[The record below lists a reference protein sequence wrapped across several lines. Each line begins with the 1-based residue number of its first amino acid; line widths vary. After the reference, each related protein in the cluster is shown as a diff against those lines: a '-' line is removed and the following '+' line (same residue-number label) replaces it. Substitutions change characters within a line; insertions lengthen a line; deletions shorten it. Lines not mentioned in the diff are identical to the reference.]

1 MKPNNPK
8 YGIKPPRSRTSYAV
22 REAIVNNIKQVAHE
36 RQIAKNVVA
45 NRGGGQD
52 RAGALTARS
61 GALFNS
67 SNYGYF
73 LTGRSHNANLKRSV
87 WDVAGYPEIVYF
99 EDHWNMSR
107 RNPVANACI
116 NLMVNKTWQDKPE
129 ITDGELTDDEMV
141 KRDGKP
147 RTQFEKEVQYL
158 IKKFKL
164 FRVLKG
170 FDRRQRVGR
179 YGGIFIGVKET
190 VRQDR
195 QFPIRA
201 IGVKSITKLTPLFE
215 SQLSINPSHIET
227 DIGSDR
233 YGDPTH
239 FEYQSYVPGSAS
251 PLEHSDDVIHW
262 TRAWAWGEGADDG
275 TIFGIPHL
283 EAIFNTL
290 LDMEKTAAASAEG
303 LYKQAKQRTVLNI
316 NDDLVANGLSDD
328 EVEAFEESVDDFA
341 EGFDNMLTTHGMDVQ
356 TLTST
361 LSDPEPV
368 FKIQKQM
375 IAIYEGLPET
385 EMFGQQTGRM
395 ATDQDKVMS
404 GQRVND
410 RRENEGTDMIVSFL
424 EHLINSGL
432 LTPPEDEIVVTWPD
446 MTDPSA
452 SDKLDLTEK
461 MASINEKSFKA
472 GRGPVFSDMEMRK
485 VADYDQEL
493 KEDDATRKAQ
503 ESYLSQGEG
512 NENQES

>member
-1 MKPNNPK
+1 MKPNNPPA
-8 YGIKPPRSRTSYAV
+8 YGIKPARSRASYAV
-22 REAIVNNIKQVAHE
+22 REAIVNDIKQNAHE
-36 RQIAKNVVA
+36 RSIAQNVVS
-45 NRGGGQD
+45 NRGSGND
-52 RAGALTARS
+52 RARDLTARS

-99 EDHWNMSR
+99 EDHWNMHR
-107 RNPVANACI
+107 RNGVANACI

-129 ITDGELTDDEMV
+129 ITDGELSDDE
-141 KRDGKP
+141 KAKTKGKP
-147 RTQFEKEVQYL
+147 RTKFEREVQYL

-179 YGGIFIGVKET
+179 YGGIFIGVKEL
-190 VRQDR
+190 VKQDR
-195 QFPIRA
+195 QFPIQA
-201 IGVKSITKLTPLFE
+201 VGVKSITKLTPLFE

-227 DIGSDR
+227 DLGSER

-239 FEYQSYVPGSAS
+239 FEYQSYVPGSMS

-262 TRAWAWGEGADDG
+262 TRAFAWGEGADDG

-290 LDMEKTAAASAEG
+290 LDMEKTSAAAAEG
-303 LYKQAKQRTVLNI
+303 LYKNAKQRTVLNI
-316 NDDLVANGLSDD
+316 NNELTTNGLSDD
-328 EVEAFEESVDDFA
+328 ELDAFEESVDDFS
-341 EGFDNMLTTHGMDVQ
+341 EGFDNMLTTHGMEVQ
-356 TLTST
+356 TLNST

-368 FKIQKQM
+368 FKMQKQM

-385 EMFGQQTGRM
+385 EMFGQQTGKM

-424 EHLINSGL
+424 EHLINAGL
-432 LTPPEDEIVVTWPD
+432 LTAPDDEIIVTWPD

-452 SDKLDLTEK
+452 GDKLELADK
-461 MASINEKSFKA
+461 MASTNEKSYNS
-472 GRGPVFSDMEMRK
+472 GGGQVFSNMEIRK
-485 VADYDQEL
+485 SAGYDEEIS
-493 KEDDATRKAQ
+493 EDALEV
-503 ESYLSQGEG
+503 ESYLSEGEG
-512 NENQES
+512 DEGKES